1 MACTP
6 SRVAEPAFV
15 ACSLTLQHLFV
26 RPPPSRLKAL
36 RTSVSSFPL
45 GHQKSVILMTF
56 PSLRVT
62 TLVLRFLS
70 SYCHFSMG
78 GSLLRSTFLFLG
90 SPRISKTVALSIPT
104 AISPLEAASLYSAG
118 KLCFATSWRSEDV
131 STKGSR

>member
-26 RPPPSRLKAL
+26 RPPPSRLKAH

-45 GHQKSVILMTF
+45 CHQKTVILMTF

-62 TLVLRFLS
+62 TLVLRFLC
-70 SYCHFSMG
+70 SYCHFSMV
-78 GSLLRSTFLFLG
+78 GSLFRSTFLCLVSLRFA
-90 SPRISKTVALSIPT
+90 KTVALSTP
-104 AISPLEAASLYSAG
+104 P
-118 KLCFATSWRSEDV
+118 
-131 STKGSR
+131 

>member
-70 SYCHFSMG
+70 SYCHFSM
-78 GSLLRSTFLFLG
+78 
-90 SPRISKTVALSIPT
+90 
-104 AISPLEAASLYSAG
+104 
-118 KLCFATSWRSEDV
+118 RSEEHTSELQSPMYLV
-131 STKGSR
+131 CRLLLE